1 MSDVV
6 YAIVFSGGLV
16 EGFQPISVKA
26 HMAKLLKADADKMA
40 TLFSGK
46 QIVLKRTPDK
56 QQAIKYGQALKKIGA
71 DVKIKAIK
79 GAAAPARK
87 APAAAAPAP
96 KAAAEPAPAAPDTSN
111 LSLAPNEGN
120 IVEPKPDAPPPEIDL
135 SGISVAED
143 DGSPLVPPKPVEEVE
158 IDLSEYSVSEND
170 GAPLVEPSDE
180 EPPKVDAPDFGLDEP
195 GAVLETLKEEVEE
208 LHPDTSGM
216 SLAMTGSDLLEP
228 EEKDQAPPP
237 EAPDT
242 SKIHLVPNFD
252 T

>member
-79 GAAAPARK
+79 GAAPAK
-87 APAAAAPAP
+87 TTPAAAAP
-96 KAAAEPAPAAPDTSN
+96 KAAASAEPAVAAPDTSS

-120 IVEPKPDAPPPEIDL
+120 IVEPKPDAPAPQIDL
-135 SGISVAED
+135 SGIQLAEND
-143 DGSPLVPPKPVEEVE
+143 DSPLAAPKPEEHVE

-170 GAPLVEPSDE
+170 GAPLVEPSKE
-180 EPPKVDAPDFGLDEP
+180 EVPKVDAPDFGLDEP

-228 EEKDQAPPP
+228 EEKDQGPPP
-237 EAPDT
+237 QAPDT